1 MEGRYLIHDGDV
13 TELDPNDFKQIA
25 KLRLFLLNDSIL
37 IARQNE
43 DIKGGS
49 LMIFTKV
56 GWVSPMIIWSE
67 FRRTASKSVKS
78 EISEK
83 QN

>member
-1 MEGRYLIHDGDV
+1 MLLLHVKQFLGCSEITQVEGRYLIHDGDV

-49 LMIFTKV
+49 QFIF
-56 GWVSPMIIWSE
+56 
-67 FRRTASKSVKS
+67 KSTV
-78 EISEK
+78 
-83 QN
+83 

>member
-49 LMIFTKV
+49 LMNHE
-56 GWVSPMIIWSE
+56 S
-67 FRRTASKSVKS
+67 
-78 EISEK
+78 
-83 QN
+83 

>member
-1 MEGRYLIHDGDV
+1 MIHDGDV

-49 LMIFTKV
+49 QFKTIFTIFLDLFCRNV
-56 GWVSPMIIWSE
+56 LSE
-67 FRRTASKSVKS
+67 STKSVTN
-78 EISEK
+78 EK

>member
-1 MEGRYLIHDGDV
+1 MSTFRNNKILGCSEITQVEGRYLIHDGDV

-49 LMIFTKV
+49 LMIFY
-56 GWVSPMIIWSE
+56 
-67 FRRTASKSVKS
+67 
-78 EISEK
+78 
-83 QN
+83 

>member
-1 MEGRYLIHDGDV
+1 MIHDGDV

-49 LMIFTKV
+49 QFIFKSTVKFPPCE
-56 GWVSPMIIWSE
+56 SFAKSI
-67 FRRTASKSVKS
+67 KSVTN
-78 EISEK
+78 EK

>member
-1 MEGRYLIHDGDV
+1 MIHDGDV

-49 LMIFTKV
+49 QFVTVFLFM
-56 GWVSPMIIWSE
+56 S
-67 FRRTASKSVKS
+67 
-78 EISEK
+78 
-83 QN
+83 

>member
-49 LMIFTKV
+49 QFKTIFTFFF
-56 GWVSPMIIWSE
+56 GSFLS
-67 FRRTASKSVKS
+67 
-78 EISEK
+78 
-83 QN
+83 

>member
-1 MEGRYLIHDGDV
+1 MIHDGDV

-49 LMIFTKV
+49 QFIFT
-56 GWVSPMIIWSE
+56 ILLDFF
-67 FRRTASKSVKS
+67 FRRKTLSKSTKS
-78 EISEK
+78 VTNEK